1 MKKTLIIFF
10 DSVVVDV
17 DDLEQGAGALILERV
32 HRGGNA
38 DDERILALILLR
50 VRL

>member
-1 MKKTLIIFF
+1 MKKTLIIF
-10 DSVVVDV
+10 DSVVV
-17 DDLEQGAGALILERV
+17 DDLEQGAGALIFERV